1 MKNLKDKLYLE
12 HLNFDDISMTVSGN
26 KITWENS
33 IDSKAPVFIEI
44 KEEYFEGPAET
55 VGIEL
60 TIEQTKELIGFLQKS
75 VDFLENNKKV

>member
-12 HLNFDDISMTVSGN
+12 YLNFDCISMAVSGN

-33 IDSKAPVFIEI
+33 INSNSPVFIEI
-44 KEEYFEGPAET
+44 KEEYFEGSAET

-60 TIEQTKELIGFLQKS
+60 TIEQTKELIGFLQKALI
-75 VDFLENNKKV
+75 F